1 MSQKTLSNLDN
12 SQLAEV
18 HESYFGEVA
27 IHFKNHSNHLLCP
40 ITESEKKSI
49 RTQIQ
54 FREIHSNRK
63 PQYAQY
69 EERYLSFETL
79 DNRFVYVKISDIADL
94 HFNDDGSDVYGPYPQ
109 SEYGGEPVV
118 CPNKLVWL
126 VIEKRDFLD
135 EVKAAGYTQKD
146 IDLAIHDADHADE
159 KMKSLATDSEWVL
172 DNGEKRTEPLIND
185 GSLIDDFSLLSNF
198 YEVRSEIYQSE
209 IFISKENLSYISFPL
224 HQRGVSRS
232 QA

>member
-1 MSQKTLSNLDN
+1 MSIKTLSNLDKG
-12 SQLAEV
+12 QLGEV

-27 IHFKNHSNHLLCP
+27 IHFKSHSNHLLCP
-40 ITESEKKSI
+40 ITESEKESI

-54 FREIHSNRK
+54 SREIHSSK
-63 PQYAQY
+63 TPQY

-79 DNRFVYVKISDIADL
+79 DNRFVYVKISSIADL
-94 HFNDDGSDVYGPYPQ
+94 HFNDDGSDVYGPYSQ

-118 CPNKLVWL
+118 CPDKLLWL
-126 VIEKRDFLD
+126 VIEKQDFLD
-135 EVKAAGYTQKD
+135 DVRAAGYSQKD
-146 IDLAIHDADHADE
+146 IDLALHDADHADE
-159 KMKSLATDSEWVL
+159 KMKSLATDSTWVL
-172 DNGEKRTEPLIND
+172 DNGEKRTELLIND

-198 YEVRSEIYQSE
+198 YEVRSELYQSE